1 MSVGLC
7 WIPQYWNEG
16 PYVRHLLHVMILS
29 ISLIFIVDETSG
41 SSLYGRGPTGRYLCN
56 IARYKPDLASHG
68 IEDLGYDGVAQSV
81 RVPDLFFP
89 HSVDSRQ
96 QLLARRNFFITIKL

>member
-16 PYVRHLLHVMILS
+16 PYVWHLLHVMIQS
-29 ISLIFIVDETSG
+29 ISLISIVDETSG
-41 SSLYGRGPTGRYLCN
+41 SRLYGRGPTGHYLCN

-68 IEDLGYDGVAQSV
+68 IENLSGNSICY
-81 RVPDLFFP
+81 FP
-89 HSVDSRQ
+89 IPSIRDVDCSLVETSSLQ
-96 QLLARRNFFITIKL
+96 